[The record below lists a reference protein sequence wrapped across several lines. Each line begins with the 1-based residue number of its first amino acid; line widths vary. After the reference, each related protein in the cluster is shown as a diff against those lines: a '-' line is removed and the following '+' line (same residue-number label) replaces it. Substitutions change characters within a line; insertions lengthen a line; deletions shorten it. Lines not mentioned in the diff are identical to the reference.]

1 VTSRHFDVDLPG
13 LLRVFGG
20 HLYSS
25 PGVFARELVQNAV
38 DALTERRRVDP
49 SFSGTVRVRGDAA
62 AGVVEVE
69 DDGVGLTEERIATC
83 FARIGYSSKTGD
95 DGVLG
100 RFGIGL
106 LSSFLVARELVAETR
121 REGAAPVR
129 FRATRDGA
137 WTTEPGAREAPGT
150 TVRLALDPEHR
161 RYAERATLRALLE
174 EHARYLPFTVEHD
187 GEVVTRAA
195 PWLEADAPSAVRAWL
210 EAQGRRALSFFPVRG
225 GCLFVTAEPGS
236 AEGGRIDV
244 YAGGMLLER
253 GARRLLPR
261 WATFVSGV
269 VEARDLSPTASRETF
284 VDDEAAGALREEI
297 RRALLAGLSRLA
309 EEDRAAFH
317 RVLVAHY
324 LALRGACVDVPE
336 LMDAMGDLVP
346 FDTNVG
352 QATLR
357 ELTTMHPERVLRY
370 VETPQDF
377 AHTAP
382 IANAQGLALLN
393 ASYVHDEPFLKAWG
407 ALRRVSV
414 VRFSGA
420 EVALF
425 VQPAPELL
433 ARFARVLGVARRALE
448 PFDVVP
454 EIGRFEPSAIPAFLA
469 SEATRTKERARSLV
483 KEASSPLSRALL
495 QNLAVVREAEGT
507 RFVLNVASRLV
518 AALPDVAD
526 EDRVLRV
533 VRLLY
538 VQASM
543 VLRRT
548 LSLAE
553 TRAFGDD
560 LLALA
565 QAAVMPPSP
574 PREELN

>member
-1 VTSRHFDVDLPG
+1 
-13 LLRVFGG
+13 
-20 HLYSS
+20 
-25 PGVFARELVQNAV
+25 VFARELVQNAV
-38 DALTERRRVDP
+38 DALTERRRTEP
-49 SFSGTVRVRGDAA
+49 SFQGMVRVRGDAA

-69 DDGVGLTEERIATC
+69 DDGVGLTEARIGAC

-95 DGVLG
+95 DGLLG

-106 LSSFLVARELVAETR
+106 LSAFLVARELCVETR
-121 REGAAPVR
+121 TEGGAPIC
-129 FRATRDGA
+129 FRATREGA
-137 WTTEPGAREAPGT
+137 WTIEPGVRQAPGT

-161 RYAERATLRALLE
+161 CFAERATLRALLDE
-174 EHARYLPFTVEHD
+174 YVRYLPFTVEHD
-187 GEVVTRAA
+187 GEVVTRRA

-210 EAQGRRALSFFPVRG
+210 EARGSRALAFFPVRG
-225 GCLFVTAEPGS
+225 GCLFVTSEPGS
-236 AEGGRIDV
+236 AEGGRVDV

-269 VEARDLSPTASRETF
+269 VEARGLSPTASRETF
-284 VDDEAAGALREEI
+284 VEDGAAESLRDEI
-297 RRALLAGLSRLA
+297 RAELLAGLSHLA
-309 EEDRAAFH
+309 EEDRAAWERALAVH
-317 RVLVAHY
+317 H

-336 LMDAMGDLVP
+336 LMDAMGDQVP

-352 QATLR
+352 VATLR
-357 ELTTMHPERVLRY
+357 EIAAMQPEKIVRY

-382 IANAQGLALLN
+382 LANAQGLALVN
-393 ASYVHDEPFLKAWG
+393 GSYVHDEPFLKAWG
-407 ALRRVSV
+407 ALRGVSM

-433 ARFARVLGVARRALE
+433 GRFARVLSVARRALD
-448 PFDVVP
+448 PFDVTP
-454 EIGRFEPSAIPAFLA
+454 EIGRFEPGTMPAFLA
-469 SEATRTKERARSLV
+469 SEATRTRERARSLV
-483 KEASSPLSRALL
+483 KEASSPLSRSLL
-495 QNLAVVREAEGT
+495 QSLAVVREPSGT
-507 RFVLNVASRLV
+507 RFVLNVQSRLV
-518 AALPDVAD
+518 LALPDVAD
-526 EDRVLRV
+526 EDRVRCV

-548 LSLAE
+548 LSMAE

-560 LLALA
+560 LLSLA
-565 QAAVMPPSP
+565 QAAVSPPSP